1 MPLPAAFMSK
11 ILRVLC
17 LGCTFLVAAAAFA
30 QGTSVNRNVNV
41 RAGPD
46 VVFPVVTWLY
56 SQDTVM
62 IQGCL
67 ADFSWCDIQSGR
79 TRGWVNASYLRN
91 VFRNR
96 TPVVTFSVESYWDA
110 HYRTRGFFADKAAWA
125 GWGTP
130 GFTPPPQQ
138 RRRARA

>member
-1 MPLPAAFMSK
+1 MST
-11 ILRVLC
+11 IVRVL
-17 LGCTFLVAAAAFA
+17 LFVCTLTAATTAAA
-30 QGTSVNRNVNV
+30 QGSSVNRNVNV

-46 VVFPVVTWLY
+46 AVFPVVTWLY

-79 TRGWVNASYLRN
+79 ARGWVNARYLRN
-91 VFRNR
+91 VFRDR
-96 TPVVTFSVESYWDA
+96 TPVVTFSLESYWDA
-110 HYRTRGFFADKAAWA
+110 HYRTRAFFADKPAWA

-130 GFTPPPQQ
+130 GFTPPAQQ
-138 RRRARA
+138 RRRARP